1 VARACPRLLAQ
12 SVRLHPAHPPP
23 HTSRVAP
30 LARPRGAAAA
40 LATSPLTPPRATPLQ
55 AQLSQDRLALAASRR
70 SSTAGLAE
78 RAAAHEYGR
87 GASSEALSALAEYP
101 RGPSAPPHRASSS
114 SFSPTSLSHEE
125 APPRPPPAAAPPPR
139 PAVPA
144 LQDKCREALGDL
156 FPPVYAYLT
165 EARGQDVPEREVRR
179 QLTMLVGRERLNDC
193 MWVDQLVFKEI
204 MMR

>member
-1 VARACPRLLAQ
+1 MP
-12 SVRLHPAHPPP
+12 
-23 HTSRVAP
+23 AP
-30 LARPRGAAAA
+30 LGAERETAPRTPAAAHLPRRSSRTASGRSSRPRHLSSDA
-40 LATSPLTPPRATPLQ
+40 PRATPRQ
-55 AQLSQDRLALAASRR
+55 AQLSQDRLALAAPRR
-70 SSTAGLAE
+70 SSTAGLTE

-101 RGPSAPPHRASSS
+101 RGPSAPPHRACSS

-125 APPRPPPAAAPPPR
+125 APPRPPPPAAPPPR

>member
-1 VARACPRLLAQ
+1 MP
-12 SVRLHPAHPPP
+12 
-23 HTSRVAP
+23 AP
-30 LARPRGAAAA
+30 LGAERETAPRTPAAAHLPRRSSRPASGRSSRPRHLSSDA
-40 LATSPLTPPRATPLQ
+40 PRATPRQ